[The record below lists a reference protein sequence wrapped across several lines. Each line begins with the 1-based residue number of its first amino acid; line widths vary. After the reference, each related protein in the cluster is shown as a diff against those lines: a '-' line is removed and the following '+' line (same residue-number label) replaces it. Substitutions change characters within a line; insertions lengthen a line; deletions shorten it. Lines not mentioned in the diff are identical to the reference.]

1 MYFPY
6 FTILCLLHPAHRA
19 RRNTFFSDRQQSS
32 DGHASRTP
40 PGRRSGPLSR
50 PGGGAPLQSLP
61 WPRAPYKRISNS
73 RNPIHCFGVHP
84 LSFWYKKWRRGP
96 SISGVH
102 PLRFWNKKWRR
113 GQSWRADPRWQSC
126 QRGCWRVRLCSPPP
140 SQRTFKSVPPF
151 PWDPAPGGVRP
162 LAGRLRRLYAASWSS
177 RVTESAPAATQAA
190 TAELDRAFAVTGRPA
205 RPPPHPFQGP
215 PRTRSTRRLSGR
227 QGAA

>member
-32 DGHASRTP
+32 DGHASR
-40 PGRRSGPLSR
+40 SPLSPPR
-50 PGGGAPLQSLP
+50 RWSAAPILTLAEGTVQT
-61 WPRAPYKRISNS
+61 YFEFVF

-177 RVTESAPAATQAA
+177 RVTESAPATAQAA

-205 RPPPHPFQGP
+205 RPSPHPFQGP
-215 PRTRSTRRLSGR
+215 PHTRSTRRLSGR